1 MRSRVPQRPT
11 TILQIIPELDAGG
24 AEQSVVEIVAA
35 LTKAGA
41 RALVAAEPGGRLAPD
56 ATAAGGEI
64 IAFPAA
70 TKNPLRMLANA
81 HALSRLAASQGV
93 DLLHA
98 RSRAPAWSALLAAR
112 RAGVP
117 FVTTYHG
124 AYNEPNALKRR
135 YNSVMAKG
143 DVVIANSHYTAA
155 LIEARYHTEPERL
168 AVIHRGV
175 DATVFDRGHL
185 DPDRIVALRRSWD
198 VAPGQPIILHAAR
211 LTRWKGQSVLI
222 DAVARL
228 HSRGA
233 LRNAV
238 LVLAGDSQGR
248 ETYVAELKAQ
258 VRNLGLGI
266 HLRFAGH
273 VRDMPAAFA
282 AAAVTVVASTEPEA
296 FGRTAIEAAAV
307 GCPVIATNIGAP
319 AETVLAHPAARHDET
334 TGWLVPPADVEALA
348 AALAEALTLQPHERA
363 VIGVNAR
370 AHVLAAFTTRAMQR
384 STLTVYD
391 RLLGTALEREFS
403 SRTPG

>member
-1 MRSRVPQRPT
+1 MPQRPT

-56 ATAAGGEI
+56 VSAAGGEV

-81 HALSRLAASQGV
+81 RALRQLVASERV
-93 DLLHA
+93 DLIHA

-124 AYNEPNALKRR
+124 AYNEPHALKRG

-168 AVIHRGV
+168 AVVHRGV
-175 DATVFDRGHL
+175 DATLFDRGNVE
-185 DPDRIVALRRSWD
+185 PDRIAALQRSWD
-198 VAPGQPIILHAAR
+198 MAPGQPVILHAAR

-228 HSRGA
+228 RSRGA

-238 LVLAGDSQGR
+238 LVLAGDAQGR
-248 ETYVAELKAQ
+248 DGYVAELRAQ
-258 VRNLGLGI
+258 ALRLGI
-266 HLRFAGH
+266 GTHIRFAGH
-273 VRDMPAAFA
+273 IRDMPAAFSA
-282 AAAVTVVASTEPEA
+282 ATVAVLASIEPEA

-319 AETVLAHPAARHDET
+319 AETVLAHPAVRSNKT
-334 TGWLVPPADVEALA
+334 TGWLVPPGDTEALA
-348 AALAEALTLQPHERA
+348 AALAQALTLQPQELATISR
-363 VIGVNAR
+363 NAR
-370 AHVLAAFTTRAMQR
+370 AHVLDAFTTHAMQR
-384 STLTVYD
+384 RTLSVYD
-391 RLLGTALEREFS
+391 RLLGTTLEREFG